1 MQAGKTK
8 AERKASRA
16 VRNID
21 RNFIFGQLAADRALN
36 RAIKKEVAIAR
47 ESIKKTAA
55 SPAAIALTKAAYKE
69 QCLAFETSKK
79 ETEDVSSNG

>member
-1 MQAGKTK
+1 MQAGYTK
-8 AERKASRA
+8 ANRKATRA
-16 VRNID
+16 TRKQARLEQVPHRFALSFARRSIKRN
-21 RNFIFGQLAADRALN
+21 A
-36 RAIKKEVAIAR
+36 AIAR